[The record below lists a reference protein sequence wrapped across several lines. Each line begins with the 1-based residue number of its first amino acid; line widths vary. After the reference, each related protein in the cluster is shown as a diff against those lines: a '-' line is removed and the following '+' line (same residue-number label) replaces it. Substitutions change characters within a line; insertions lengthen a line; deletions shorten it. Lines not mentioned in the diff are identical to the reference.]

1 MDTQE
6 YVVDALLLVVL
17 VISTLILVFSLNFD
31 LIKSLAAALM
41 MISLGG
47 LIFLVHWK
55 VRRIEKTLTQR
66 ERMIRMN
73 MEEIATMMSQKY
85 ENHVSHIDA
94 IIEEITKRVYR

>member
-1 MDTQE
+1 MDARE
-6 YVVDALLLVVL
+6 YLVDALLLFVL
-17 VISTLILVFSLNFD
+17 VISTLVLVFSLNFD

-55 VRRIEKTLTQR
+55 VRRIERALTQR

-73 MEEIATMMSQKY
+73 MEEIATKMSQKY
-85 ENHVSHIDA
+85 ESHVAHIDG
-94 IIEEITKRVYR
+94 IIEEISKRVYR

>member
-55 VRRIEKTLTQR
+55 VRRIEKALTQR

-85 ENHVSHIDA
+85 ENHVLHIDA

>member
-1 MDTQE
+1 MDTRE
-6 YVVDALLLVVL
+6 YVVDALLLIIL
-17 VISTLILVFSLNFD
+17 VISTLILVFNLNFD

-73 MEEIATMMSQKY
+73 MEEIATKMAQKY
-85 ENHVSHIDA
+85 ESHVSHIDS
-94 IIEEITKRVYR
+94 IVEEFAKRVYR

>member
-1 MDTQE
+1 MDARE
-6 YVVDALLLVVL
+6 YLADALLLFVL
-17 VISTLILVFSLNFD
+17 VISTLVLVFSLNFD

-55 VRRIEKTLTQR
+55 VRRIERALSQR

-73 MEEIATMMSQKY
+73 MEEIATKMAQKY
-85 ENHVSHIDA
+85 ESHVAHIDG
-94 IIEEITKRVYR
+94 IIEEISKRVYR